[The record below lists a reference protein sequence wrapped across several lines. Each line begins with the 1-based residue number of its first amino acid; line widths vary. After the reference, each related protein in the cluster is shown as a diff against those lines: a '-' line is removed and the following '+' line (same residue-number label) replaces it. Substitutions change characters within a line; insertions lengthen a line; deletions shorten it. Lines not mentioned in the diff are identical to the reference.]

1 MLFSS
6 TRKGGK
12 SRKTNNGY
20 EIIPPFFS
28 CFKEYMN
35 KPTLIVLIGPTG
47 IGKTELS
54 LSIAEAYHT
63 SIISADSRQ
72 LYADLKIGT
81 AAPTPDQLAR
91 VPHYFVGT
99 LQLTDYYSAAQYES
113 EVLKKLN
120 ELFQE
125 KSVVV
130 LAGGSMMYVD
140 AVCKGIDDIPTVDND
155 TRQLMLERYEQE
167 GLERLCAEL
176 KLLDPEYYNIVDLKN
191 PKRVIHA
198 LEICYMTGKTY
209 TSFRTRT
216 CKERPF
222 NILKIGLK
230 RDREELYDRINR
242 RVDMMMEEGLL
253 EEARKVYPYRNLNSL
268 NTVGYKELFK
278 YFDGEWELPFAIEKI
293 KQNSRIYSRKQVT
306 WFKRDTEIAWFHPD
320 STQEIMQYIEQHLA

>member
-1 MLFSS
+1 M
-6 TRKGGK
+6 K
-12 SRKTNNGY
+12 
-20 EIIPPFFS
+20 
-28 CFKEYMN
+28 
-35 KPTLIVLIGPTG
+35 TLIVLIGPTG
-47 IGKTELS
+47 VGKTELS
-54 LSIAEAYHT
+54 LRLAEHFGT
-63 SIISADSRQ
+63 CIISADSRQ

-81 AAPTPDQLAR
+81 AAPTPEQLQR
-91 VPHYFVGT
+91 VRHYFVGT
-99 LQLTDYYSAAQYES
+99 LQLTDYYSAAQYEA
-113 EVLKKLN
+113 EVLQLL
-120 ELFQE
+120 EQLYTRHE
-125 KSVVV
+125 VV
-130 LAGGSMMYVD
+130 LLTGGSMMYVD

-320 STQEIMQYIEQHLA
+320 STQGIMQYIEQHLA